1 MTQLLTWLE
10 RLLSGPSLG
19 HDLESF
25 IISKYPKTH
34 ADVEYW
40 SKYWEFRGL

>member
-1 MTQLLTWLE
+1 MSKLLKQLTHLFAKQPTALE
-10 RLLSGPSLG
+10 AFLLSRN
-19 HDLESF
+19 
-25 IISKYPKTH
+25 IKTH